1 MAWPLEAAGSEH
13 RLAARW
19 GFPAAGSPDALV
31 DNPSHRASL
40 TRAFRQTIVQTL
52 LTHAAGVDRT
62 SLKGGEMPRYMV
74 ERVFPQGLEIP
85 VSSEGATACLTV
97 VDHNSEEGVTWLQS
111 FVTQDHKK
119 TYCVYPSVDAIR
131 RSAERNG
138 LPVTAIVPVRVL

>member
-1 MAWPLEAAGSEH
+1 
-13 RLAARW
+13 
-19 GFPAAGSPDALV
+19 
-31 DNPSHRASL
+31 
-40 TRAFRQTIVQTL
+40 
-52 LTHAAGVDRT
+52 
-62 SLKGGEMPRYMV
+62 MV

-119 TYCVYPSVDAIR
+119 TYCVYDGPSVDAIR

-138 LPVTAIVPVRVL
+138 LPVTAIVPVRVLDPYFYH